1 MSVDIEYLCMT
12 TDPCQVVDT
21 CRGVLH
27 ANRQYV
33 FDRCPIWFETDTRI
47 GVELETERIGPAPA
61 RTREDVIKGIQDSRI
76 SNERRAVDGRGGA
89 LHGNSDSMLYRC
101 PACRETDMCSGLHL
115 VHEASN
121 SRAVVIQRRDK

>member
-33 FDRCPIWFETDTRI
+33 FDRCPIWFETDMR
-47 GVELETERIGPAPA
+47 
-61 RTREDVIKGIQDSRI
+61 
-76 SNERRAVDGRGGA
+76 
-89 LHGNSDSMLYRC
+89 
-101 PACRETDMCSGLHL
+101 SGLHL
-115 VHEASN
+115 VQEASN